1 MTTATSFTA
10 ESAALPT
17 TRQDD
22 LSDAYMDGGP
32 APLWPFF
39 QGLGNAKAMN
49 ESALINAISW
59 SGDVSIAPG
68 QAANNFDITVG
79 AINAVCL
86 YNGTIYKVFS
96 SSGATV
102 TEAKVEG
109 GGGTLGAAAAWWYLY
124 CYNNG
129 GTLDYEVS
137 TTAPNANRV
146 AKSGDATRRYLGCF
160 RTTSAGAPIPMHATN
175 GRVLY
180 RRSGLSTAYDTF
192 ASNGLRAADNT
203 GSVSLT
209 ALSLAA
215 RVPPH
220 ARIALLRGTVT
231 MGPSSPAADASAAL
245 RFYTADDTST
255 HAVEVKAQTSAST
268 DATAQGDAELI
279 TTSSQAVGYSV
290 VLTSAVASHAIDV
303 LGWVE

>member
-146 AKSGDATRRYLGCF
+146 AKSGDATRRFLCSFKTLSTGQ
-160 RTTSAGAPIPMHATN
+160 PIPMRKAGN
-175 GRVLY
+175 LCLY
-180 RRSGLSTAYDTF
+180 RVSGLPS
-192 ASNGLRAADNT
+192 
-203 GSVSLT
+203 
-209 ALSLAA
+209 ALSADVRALNAGTSVGSFATVALATWL
-215 RVPPH
+215 PPH
-220 ARIALLRGTVT
+220 ARVARLRAVLKATSGIAAQAYAFVQTNGDSGNGYETIYGSATSGEFGGASFDVETDGSRQVQY
-231 MGPSSPAADASAAL
+231 SSSEAN
-245 RFYTADDTST
+245 T
-255 HAVEVKAQTSAST
+255 
-268 DATAQGDAELI
+268 EL
-279 TTSSQAVGYSV
+279 SLYV
-290 VLTSAVASHAIDV
+290 H
-303 LGWVE
+303 GWYE